1 MEPDGTFT
9 FRCPPMHSFN
19 LPSQREDA
27 YKHFRFTPRTTIVSL
42 MGFVFVPGAIYY
54 LSTQTT
60 NKWSWAGK
68 RKDQALTKESS

>member
-1 MEPDGTFT
+1 MAA
-9 FRCPPMHSFN
+9 HSFIKLDPAVERWN
-19 LPSQREDA
+19 RMREDA
-27 YKHFRFTPRTTIVSL
+27 YKHFRFTPRTTFVSL

-68 RKDQALTKESS
+68 RKDQALAKQSS